1 MSDLV
6 SMVVAS
12 SKLEVAGVKMGVVR
26 LDSIPLSLA
35 DVLGVAA
42 GEMLYGRDFLRG
54 AELRPVLFNPN
65 GSECLISDLRTLL
78 TVDTLS
84 SLLPAM

>member
-1 MSDLV
+1 
-6 SMVVAS
+6 
-12 SKLEVAGVKMGVVR
+12 MGVAR
-26 LDSIPLSLA
+26 LAIDDTFPLSLA
-35 DVLGVAA
+35 DILGVAA

-54 AELRPVLFNPN
+54 AELRPVLFILN

-78 TVDTLS
+78 TVDAPS